1 MKFCIVNQ
9 ENQIITNM
17 IVCETAKL
25 AAQFGAVPSYDGARI
40 GAPYSPPT
48 DPTPEDILN
57 TLLGVI

>member
-1 MKFCIVNQ
+1 MEYCVVQSGFIV
-9 ENQIITNM
+9 NM
-17 IVCETAKL
+17 IVCENAQL

-40 GAPYSPPT
+40 GAPYSPPA

>member
-1 MKFCIVNQ
+1 MEYCVVQSGLIV
-9 ENQIITNM
+9 NM
-17 IVCETAKL
+17 IVCENAQL

-40 GAPYSPPT
+40 GAPYSPPA